1 MKDAK
6 GHGSNPR
13 GGNGQFQTSTGVTR
27 AAREV
32 QAMRALVDARKFAA
46 GRTSNRNINP
56 PVMPGDVAHLR
67 GIMAATTGKSLS
79 LAQTSALGA
88 TTANIKGGN

>member
-13 GGNGQFQTSTGVTR
+13 NGSGQFQASTGVTR

-32 QAMRALVDARKFAA
+32 QAMRAMVDARKFAA
-46 GRTSNRNINP
+46 GRTSNRNVNP
-56 PVMPGDVAHLR
+56 PVMPGDAAHLR
-67 GIMAATTGKSLS
+67 GIMNATGGKT
-79 LAQTSALGA
+79 LAQVSAMGA
-88 TTANIKGGN
+88 TTATIKSGS